1 MDTLQAP
8 DKNRIAAVFGH
19 RLPDRVPNFEV
30 LIDDPTLSAVL
41 GRSVRGLDGT
51 HTLANLDPADYI
63 DLAGKVGQDVVGM
76 CFYDTPFRFVDSD
89 GEVRSLNGRV
99 SRASDLDRVD
109 PRDLRHTEERFR
121 LLERYEDAVRG
132 SPVGLFAL
140 TGTVFTTAYDSL
152 FGFDRFMYLT
162 YDDIDLI
169 ERALEI
175 STVFHVELVKRLV
188 QADLTFLYI
197 GDDVAHKHGT
207 LVNPDI
213 LRRLWIPRMER
224 IMAPARE
231 RGIPILFHS
240 DGNILELIPD
250 LLDIGVAAINPIEPY
265 GMDIREVRKRFGSR
279 LALVGNLDVGGS
291 LARGTP
297 AEVARDARDLI
308 DAVGGNGGLVL
319 ASSHSITRNVPPENY
334 LAMVR
339 TAWESRY

>member
-1 MDTLQAP
+1 MNTLQAP
-8 DKNRIAAVFGH
+8 DKNRIAAVFRH
-19 RLPDRVPNFEV
+19 TVPDRVPNFEV
-30 LIDDPTLSAVL
+30 LIDDPTLSSVL
-41 GRSVRGLDGT
+41 GRSVRGLDGA

-63 DLAGKVGQDVVGM
+63 DLAGKIGQDVVGM
-76 CFYDTPFRFVDSD
+76 CFYDTPFRFVDAD

-99 SRASDLDRVD
+99 SRASDLDRAD

-121 LLERYEDAVRG
+121 LLRRYAEAVRG
-132 SPVGLFAL
+132 GPVGLFAL
-140 TGTVFTTAYDSL
+140 TGTVFTTAYDAL
-152 FGFDRFMYLT
+152 FGFDRFMYLI
-162 YDDIDLI
+162 YDDIDLV

-188 QADLTFLYI
+188 QEDLTFLYI
-197 GDDVAHKHGT
+197 GDDVAHKHAT
-207 LVNPDI
+207 LVHPDL

-240 DGNILELIPD
+240 DGNIMELIPD
-250 LLDIGVAAINPIEPY
+250 LLDIGVAAINPVEPY

-297 AEVARDARDLI
+297 TEVARDARDLI
-308 DAVGGNGGLVL
+308 GAVGGKGGLVL
-319 ASSHSITRNVPPENY
+319 ASSHSITRNVPPENF